1 MKQKFT
7 LSLALLALT
16 FSQAS
21 FANTPTAATIEQAVA
36 KPTVEVSQQGK
47 LTTVVSPRTGIS
59 YTLSNATTRDIIFK
73 AEAIEVAN
81 ATTAQRIVATNPAIS
96 PESQQQ
102 AQQNLLKLV
111 GAVQ

>member
-1 MKQKFT
+1 MKQKIT
-7 LSLALLALT
+7 LSLAMLAFT

-21 FANTPTAATIEQAVA
+21 FANTPSASQVEQAVA
-36 KPTVEVSQQGK
+36 SPTVEVSQQGK

-73 AEAIEVAN
+73 AESIEPAN
-81 ATTAQRIVATNPAIS
+81 TATVQRIVATNPAIS
-96 PESQQQ
+96 AESQQQ

>member
-1 MKQKFT
+1 MKTQFALGLT
-7 LSLALLALT
+7 MMALLSST
-16 FSQAS
+16 S
-21 FANTPTAATIEQAVA
+21 FANTPTAAAVEQAVA
-36 KPTVEVSQQGK
+36 SPTVEVSQQGK

-73 AEAIEVAN
+73 AEAIEPAN
-81 ATTAQRIVATNPAIS
+81 TATVQRIVATNPAIS
-96 PESQQQ
+96 TESQQQ